1 MGMFEIGPHDE
12 LKKLYNTPANR
23 RLKHW
28 AIGAISMSIALMLI
42 MILWHDSISY
52 RCMLFMRGCAGL
64 GGLVFVIL
72 CGCMVYH
79 VNREYINRK

>member
-12 LKKLYNTPANR
+12 LKKLYKTPANR

-52 RCMLFMRGCAGL
+52 RCMLL
-64 GGLVFVIL
+64 
-72 CGCMVYH
+72 
-79 VNREYINRK
+79 

>member
-12 LKKLYNTPANR
+12 LKKLYKTPANR

-42 MILWHDSISY
+42 MIIWFDNIPYKCL
-52 RCMLFMRGCAGL
+52 LFMRGCAGL
-64 GGLVFVIL
+64 GGLAFLIL
-72 CGCMVYH
+72 CGCLVYR

>member
-64 GGLVFVIL
+64 GGLVVIL